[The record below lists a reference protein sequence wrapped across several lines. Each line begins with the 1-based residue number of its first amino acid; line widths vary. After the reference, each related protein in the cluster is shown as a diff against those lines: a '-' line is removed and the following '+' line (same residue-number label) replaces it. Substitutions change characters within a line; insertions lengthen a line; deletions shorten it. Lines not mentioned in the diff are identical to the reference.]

1 MPVPAVAPV
10 WQIYLKLFLAAV
22 FWGGTFIAGKL
33 LAGQVPPFSAA
44 FLRFLL
50 ATLLLLMICWR
61 HTGKLPQLGRDD
73 IVVVVLLGLSGVFA
87 YNAFFFAGLNWI
99 EAGRAAVIVAN
110 NPVTIALF
118 AALLFGEKLPPRA
131 VLGIGL
137 SVAGAITVV
146 IRGDVSQLVSGGIGR
161 GELLIF
167 GCVVSWTI
175 YSLVGRRAMRHLS
188 PLVAVTCS
196 AAAGTLLL
204 APFALAEGL
213 LSQVRFYSLEAWAS
227 LIYLALF
234 GTVIGFVWYYQGIK
248 RLGSTRAGQFINV
261 VPISAVAL
269 SVGLL
274 GEPLTASLLVGL
286 LLVSGGLYL
295 TNRTG
300 SPKS

>member
-1 MPVPAVAPV
+1 MTGAAPV
-10 WQIYLKLFLAAV
+10 WQIYLKLTLAAV

-50 ATLLLLMICWR
+50 ATLVLLLLCR
-61 HTGKLPQLGRDD
+61 QYNGSLPRLGRDD
-73 IVVVVLLGLSGVFA
+73 LLPILFLGLSGVFA

-110 NPVTIALF
+110 NPVMIALF
-118 AALLFGEKLPPRA
+118 AALLFGEKLTSRT

-137 SVAGAITVV
+137 SVAGAVIVV
-146 IRGDVSQLVSGGIGR
+146 IRGDVSQLVGGGVGR

-167 GCVVSWTI
+167 GCVLSWTT
-175 YSLVGRRAMRHLS
+175 YSLVGRRAMRNLS

-204 APFALAEGL
+204 APFALGEGL
-213 LSQVRFYSLEAWAS
+213 LSQVWFYSLEAWVS

-234 GTVIGFVWYYQGIK
+234 GTVIGFVWYYQGIM
-248 RLGSTRAGQFINV
+248 RLGSTRAGQFINF
-261 VPISAVAL
+261 VPIAAVAL

-274 GEPLTASLLVGL
+274 GEPLTSSLLAGL
-286 LLVSGGLYL
+286 LLVCSGLYL
-295 TNRTG
+295 TNRTV